1 MDTDKHGWGIR
12 GATRVSLAGVFW
24 GGSLLAL
31 VLALAA
37 NNAMLHLEL
46 GRLDTRLADLE
57 AQRLI
62 GPFDVKLSSVGVPL
76 DVDRAMQMNSSN
88 VVR

>member
-1 MDTDKHGWGIR
+1 MDTDKHRRGSR
-12 GATRVSLAGVFW
+12 GATWVSLAGVFW
-24 GGSLLAL
+24 GGGLLAL

-37 NNAMLHLEL
+37 NNAMLSAEL

-62 GPFDVKLSSVGVPL
+62 GSFDVKLSGVGVPH
-76 DVDRAMQMNSSN
+76 DVDCAMQINSSG